1 MAARIEV
8 SREGGNMAKISISG
22 VSKEFPISRKEGDL
36 VLKDVSLDVAQG
48 EFVSIVGPGGNGKSV
63 LLRLLSG
70 LEPPSSGTIKLDG
83 EPITGPSPKRGI
95 IFQDSLLYPW
105 MKVIDNVTFGPLSLK
120 KSPEEAREVS
130 LRWLTLLGL
139 KKFQN
144 KLPHELSGGMQ
155 SRVSIAR
162 VMVNDPDVLLCDEP
176 FGALDWITRETVAE
190 EFLKIWFETKK
201 TILYVTHALE
211 EAVYLSQKVHVMSS
225 KPGTFVQTIP
235 IDLPAKR
242 WEEKELHFREDYAKC
257 VERVRSVYREQS
269 AGGKKKVGGR

>member
-1 MAARIEV
+1 MP
-8 SREGGNMAKISISG
+8 KISISS
-22 VSKEFPISRKEGDL
+22 VNKEFPISRNKVDL
-36 VLKDVSLDVAQG
+36 VLKGVSLDVAEG
-48 EFVSIVGPGGNGKSV
+48 EFASIVGPGGNGKSV

-70 LEPPSSGTIKLDG
+70 LELPSSGTINLDG
-83 EPITGPSPKRGI
+83 EPIKGPSPKRGI

-105 MKVIDNVTFGPLSLK
+105 MKVIDNVMFGPLSLK
-120 KSPEEAREVS
+120 RSAEEAREVS

-139 KKFQN
+139 KKFQH

-201 TILYVTHALE
+201 TIVYVTHALE
-211 EAVYLSQKVHVMSS
+211 EAVYLSQKVHVMSA
-225 KPGTFVQTIP
+225 KPGTVVQTVP

-242 WEEKELHFREDYAKC
+242 WEEKELHFREDFATC
-257 VERVRSVYREQS
+257 VERVRNVYREESNKAERQ
-269 AGGKKKVGGR
+269 VGGR